1 MAVAIVTDSTSDIDP
16 ATASA
21 AGIAV
26 VPLFVVFGDRSYR
39 DYVDLSR
46 EEFYRM
52 LQTQAVLPTTSQP
65 TSAMFESV
73 FAPVAEA
80 GDDILCITISS
91 QLSGTLN
98 SAKAAAGSFPQSRI
112 VAYDSQSVAG
122 GLGMMVLYAR
132 ELAGAGATIDEIV
145 AALDRWRAS
154 QRLYALI
161 ADLSHLQ
168 RTGRIGRARAALG
181 TLMKVVPVLAL
192 KEGSIVAEAQ
202 VRTFARARETALDL
216 MMGAVSNP
224 NEARFAI
231 VHVGAP
237 ELAESVVAQLRERLN
252 GVTPAKLDVWEA
264 GPVIAT
270 HGGLGALGYC
280 VAQP

>member
-1 MAVAIVTDSTSDIDP
+1 VAVAIVTDSTSDIDP
-16 ATASA
+16 VEGAAS
-21 AGIAV
+21 GITV

-52 LQTQAVLPTTSQP
+52 LHTQPVLPTTSQP
-65 TSAMFESV
+65 TSAMFESA
-73 FAPVAEA
+73 FAPGAGA

-98 SAKAAAGSFPQSRI
+98 AAAAAATAFPQTRI
-112 VAYDSQSVAG
+112 VTYDSQSVAG
-122 GLGMMVLYAR
+122 GLGMMVIYAR
-132 ELAGAGATIDEIV
+132 ALADSGTSIDEIV
-145 AALDRWRAS
+145 LALDRWRAS

-168 RTGRIGRARAALG
+168 RTGRIGRARAVLG

-192 KEGSIVAEAQ
+192 KDGSIVAEAQ

-216 MMGAVSNP
+216 MLQAVSNP
-224 NEARFAI
+224 SEARFAI

-237 ELAESVVAQLRERLN
+237 ELAESVVAQLRERLD

-270 HGGLGALGYC
+270 HGGLDALGFC